1 MNQKFPK
8 WFKYEC
14 LKPWRIGKR
23 KGKIIKEMIL
33 KNEICSKCPR
43 FSICQK
49 QEAKIVKFNIGIKE
63 KL

>member
-23 KGKIIKEMIL
+23 KEMIL
-33 KNEICSKCPR
+33 KNEICLKCPK